1 MKLRIA
7 VHKSCKNKQSKPA
20 RDWQNILEDIDWLLG
35 WVQNGY
41 GWCAT
46 HFNARHRKADNSAG
60 SNMVVIDFDGDT
72 TLARFWSSDTAR
84 QWCAATYTSAS
95 HTESEHRFRALFP
108 LSKELPSTAE
118 HKGAYWLIVNR
129 LLAELELNELAD
141 NCGQK
146 PERLWFGNTNA
157 DIQKNAEFEPVPE
170 FLLNDIAYDES
181 SNFVSSDVT
190 EIDIQRCQWLLESF
204 LTPSDDGQYETYYVP
219 VMASC
224 AGIGEPVFDSWVTW
238 VLKGHHGEKPENIQP
253 FKWRGLG
260 NFSGPTTLYSL
271 AKKQDADWAHKLPSH
286 LRFGAVGAAAGYTEF
301 DPVQDIDQIIQDH
314 LHKRSSSKSMN
325 NADDTIAPEPLPD
338 TTQVKK
344 RGRPKK
350 NDDDLAKQRES
361 DVVKVK
367 EILQNLRKN
376 ELTGAIEYTQPGGE
390 AVFLQGQDL
399 DLMTTKLACENGV
412 FIPEQRIKSA
422 IQYAANQNRYCPIR
436 TYLDKCA
443 DTAEPHP
450 DWDNIG
456 EIFLGNKHN
465 ISTTAMQRMMIGA
478 VARAYDPGC
487 TMSWLPILVGPQGAG
502 KSMFSR
508 SLVPPALFS
517 EITTPLDTLMREQY
531 RLHVAWLLELPE
543 IDNYFNTRNIE
554 NFKNLV
560 TTRVDEVRYP
570 YASLP
575 SKLPRRF
582 VFIGTTN
589 RNQFLVD
596 STGNRRFVPLELGAG
611 FQIPWKELCNVRDSL
626 WAAAVAAYRDN
637 EGYEF
642 TSGEIAAIYEYIQ
655 EFGDPD
661 PWLDKI
667 ASYVAIREEVTAADV
682 LTNALELDPRNQGRR
697 EGRRVADV
705 LQSMGWRRLVTS
717 RKDQATG
724 KSKSVRVWQRPKNDP
739 LLEDHILNDF

>member
-46 HFNARHRKADNSAG
+46 HFKARHRKADNSAG

-84 QWCAATYTSAS
+84 QWCVATYTSAS

-108 LSKELPSTAE
+108 LGKELLSTAE

-170 FLLNDIAYDES
+170 FLLNDIAYDEA

-190 EIDIQRCQWLLESF
+190 EVDVQRCQWLLESF

-219 VMASC
+219 VMAAC
-224 AGIGEPVFDSWVTW
+224 AGIGEPVFDAWVNW

-271 AKKQDADWAHKLPSH
+271 AKKQDADWAHKLPPH
-286 LRFGAVGAAAGYTEF
+286 LRFGAVGSAAGYTEF
-301 DPVQDIDQIIQDH
+301 DPVQDIDQIVQDH
-314 LHKRSSSKSMN
+314 LQTRSSSKSMN
-325 NADDTIAPEPLPD
+325 NSDESIVPEPLPD
-338 TTQVKK
+338 SNQVKK

-361 DVVKVK
+361 DVQKVK
-367 EILQNLRKN
+367 EILLNLRKN
-376 ELTGAIEYTQPGGE
+376 ELTGAIEYTQPSGE

-443 DTAEPHP
+443 DTADPHP

-626 WAAAVAAYRDN
+626 WAAAVAAYRNN

-717 RKDQATG
+717 RKDSATG